1 MPQKIVTTQVVV
13 SNLDSCCRLVG
24 AIALS
29 LYYILQAMSL
39 PLPPKVRCLL
49 TPTPLCSSLTLT
61 LTNGTPGNIVST
73 VSQNLTPTAI
83 PKQTSG
89 SATPTV
95 FKHVALHPCQPLVAY
110 FCEEHQT
117 TSNQALVSRR
127 FLVQHTVT
135 RQILDS
141 ISLADIAYLVYRET
155 DSTKIPAAVQSLGQI
170 VSLAFYDANT
180 LFYSGMSVPEPD
192 DEREPKRWQTL
203 IIQTTNRLI
212 LWNIKQGPGSHSVLY
227 PSRKM
232 SQFKR
237 CKYSCIALDRD

>member
-1 MPQKIVTTQVVV
+1 
-13 SNLDSCCRLVG
+13 
-24 AIALS
+24 
-29 LYYILQAMSL
+29 MSL
-39 PLPPKVRCLL
+39 PLPPKVRCIL

-61 LTNGTPGNIVST
+61 LTNGTPGNIVAT
-73 VSQNLTPTAI
+73 ATQNLTPTAI
-83 PKQTSG
+83 PKQPSG
-89 SATPTV
+89 TMPTV
-95 FKHVALHPCQPLVAY
+95 FKHVALHPCQPLVA
-110 FCEEHQT
+110 FFSEEHQT

-127 FLVQHTVT
+127 FVVQHTVT

-180 LFYSGMSVPEPD
+180 LFYSGMCVPEPD
-192 DEREPKRWQTL
+192 EEATREPKRWQTL

-237 CKYSCIALDRD
+237 CKYLVVCMIGDGKL